1 MATSPRRAG
10 GAKRIAVL
18 DAVMN
23 VVAERGYEN
32 SRFVDVA
39 AASGVAVSTLQNY
52 FGSREDMLVEALWRA
67 TELEVVALEAIAA
80 AEHDP
85 WNQLVALIDRSL
97 RTSEHTQQMLV
108 EFWRAAMRDEEL
120 GEYSRN
126 LQARYRGPFLRAV
139 NNGSDQE
146 VFHLE
151 HDPEDVVDVLLAVLA
166 GIILPRVLH
175 HPTPAADGFR
185 AVLLAQLATSLGIT
199 R

>member
-1 MATSPRRAG
+1 MAASPRRAG

-18 DAVMN
+18 DAVMT
-23 VVAERGYEN
+23 VVVERGYEN

-52 FGSREDMLVEALWRA
+52 FGSREDMLIEALWRA
-67 TELEVVALEAIAA
+67 TELEVVALEATAA

-85 WNQLVALIDRSL
+85 WDQLVALIDRSL

-126 LQARYRGPFLRAV
+126 LRARYRGPFLRAV
-139 NNGSDQE
+139 NDGADQE

-151 HDPEDVVDVLLAVLA
+151 HDPEDVVDVLTAVLA
-166 GIILPRVLH
+166 GIILPRVPH
-175 HPTPAADGFR
+175 HPTPSADGFR
-185 AVLLAQLATSLGIT
+185 TVLLAQLAASLGIT